1 MNHLESSFAGKNAFW
16 RYLIMII
23 IVFAATN
30 TIGALPLLLAI
41 GIKTVSDPDIMSEL
55 AADPSSLTPLDLDQ
69 NINLLLTVF
78 PFVIGLLAFIVLIK
92 PLNNKSTGIVINGTG
107 SFRWNRFVISALIW
121 LALSAIYLFVCI
133 RLDPSNFSIN
143 NATLSLI
150 PLIVVAFLL
159 IPFQASFEEIL
170 FRGYLMQ
177 GFTVLLRNRLF
188 SLVMTSVLFG
198 LMHGLNPE
206 VAAFGFWTMMP
217 QYILFGLIFGVIT
230 ILDDGI
236 EAAMGAHTANNIFL
250 LVMNTNESSALQS
263 EALFEQHNIY
273 PWTEFTALLIMG
285 IIVII
290 ILKIIFRWKTFPA
303 LLSRVEPGI
312 LTDQIV

>member
-121 LALSAIYLFVCI
+121 LTLSAIYLFVCI
-133 RLDPSNFSIN
+133 KLDPSNFSIN

-217 QYILFGLIFGVIT
+217 QYILFGLIFGIIT

-273 PWTEFTALLIMG
+273 PWSELAGLGVTGFLFILI
-285 IIVII
+285 
-290 ILKIIFRWKTFPA
+290 LRKIFKWSD
-303 LLSRVEPGI
+303 LSEVFKRVEKKEN
-312 LTDQIV
+312 TAQIP